1 MRTYPECLPCLLNNA
16 VNMARQV
23 CDQESVA
30 QALLEEVIRLKPFQG
45 GVWDTF
51 TAVTT
56 MQTWQK
62 LTELVGDRDPL
73 AAKKRGQN
81 QAALEMLPHARRHV
95 AESPDPLLT
104 ALKLCILGNVFDTMV
119 GPLVDPGPHL
129 LAQLEA
135 MPVDR
140 PSLEEFRT
148 RLDAA
153 SSVVYLGDN
162 CGEVVFDRLFLE
174 TLERTH
180 RLDVVF
186 VARQVPTIND
196 VTVAEAL
203 EVGMDGVARVIGNG
217 NPQPLP
223 STDLASCS
231 EELNRLIAEAD
242 LIISKGGANYELLSE
257 EAATA
262 GKITYL
268 LHGKC
273 QPLCTAHGTPRGALI
288 VCNG

>member
-23 CDQESVA
+23 CDEESVA

-51 TAVTT
+51 TAVAT

-62 LTELVGDRDPL
+62 LIELVGDRDPL

-81 QAALEMLPHARRHV
+81 RAALEMLPHARRHV

-135 MPVDR
+135 MPVDG
-140 PSLEEFRT
+140 PSLEEFRR

-153 SSVVYLGDN
+153 SSVAYLGDN

-174 TLERTH
+174 TLAQTH

-186 VARQVPTIND
+186 VAREVPTIND

-203 EVGMDGVARVIGNG
+203 EVSMDSVARVIGNG

-257 EAATA
+257 QTAPA

-273 QPLCTAHGTPRGALI
+273 QPLCTAHGAPRGALI